1 MMNVTNKTNLDQL
14 EDFEEFDQR
23 DAINVIA
30 YGLMSIGTIL
40 DFKITVLH
48 SLPIIF
54 SGD

>member
-1 MMNVTNKTNLDQL
+1 MMNVTNKTNFDQL

-30 YGLMSIGTIL
+30 YGLMSIGTFL

-48 SLPIIF
+48 SVPIIF